1 MADEAKP
8 NFALAVE
15 LSANEIDAV
24 KRWASAEGINNLP
37 FETALQGLFYDRLHR
52 LMLRQVEPTNGY

>member
-1 MADEAKP
+1 MTTE
-8 NFALAVE
+8 NFALEVE
-15 LSANEIDAV
+15 LKPEEVEAV
-24 KRWASAEGINNLP
+24 KRWAKAEGMSNLP